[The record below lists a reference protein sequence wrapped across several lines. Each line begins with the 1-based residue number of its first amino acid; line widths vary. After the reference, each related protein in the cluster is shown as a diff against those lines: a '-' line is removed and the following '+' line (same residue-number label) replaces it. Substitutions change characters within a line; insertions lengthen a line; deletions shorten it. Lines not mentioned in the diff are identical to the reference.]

1 MSFAQIE
8 GFYIVKPKR
17 FLGSKN
23 SAKTM
28 GIAKPLRL
36 AGLVNTIE
44 IVPNANAAVI
54 YRAGTR
60 ISDVLESL
68 EIITADLRHRART
81 EAKKR

>member
-1 MSFAQIE
+1 
-8 GFYIVKPKR
+8 
-17 FLGSKN
+17 
-23 SAKTM
+23 M